1 MSLNEKSMYNNLL
14 KNNISVAKYL
24 EQQLS
29 VCGRSQLEV
38 SKDLGYANPNIITM
52 IKKGST
58 KVPLNKV
65 ALLAK
70 SINVDPAYLLRLVMS
85 EYSPE
90 AWEAIESILGNQELL
105 TSQDY
110 SIIRFLRES
119 TGNSPIDMGVEENRI
134 TLATAI
140 RSIADRD
147 KAKANASVDYYNS
160 LPPNS
165 RNK

>member
-1 MSLNEKSMYNNLL
+1 MPNIPP

-29 VCGRSQLEV
+29 ICGRSQLEI

-52 IKKGST
+52 IKKGAT

-90 AWEAIESILGNQELL
+90 AWEAIKSILGNQELL

-110 SIIRFLRES
+110 SMIEFLRES
-119 TGNSPIDMGVEENRI
+119 AGNSPIDISIEENRN
-134 TLATAI
+134 TLGAAI

-147 KAKANASVDYYNS
+147 EAKANASVAHYNS

-165 RNK
+165 RNKQ